1 MLVTRE
7 MDDAMRVI
15 RGLDGREHLE
25 TAAGIAERENMP
37 QAVTLKILKHLTA
50 AGIVESRRGAA
61 GGYRL
66 KRPPS
71 QLTIYD
77 LFLVFGKEP
86 LLNRCQTADYHCENY
101 PGGGCG
107 TCRELCRIQ
116 EILNAELRRTPLSEL
131 F

>member
-7 MDDAMRVI
+7 MDYAMRVI
-15 RGLDGREHLE
+15 RALGRRERLE
-25 TAAGIAERENMP
+25 TAAGIAERERM
-37 QAVTLKILKHLTA
+37 QKAVTLKILKRLTA
-50 AGIVESRRGAA
+50 AGIVESRRGIA

-66 KRPPS
+66 KRPLS
-71 QLTIYD
+71 ELSLYD
-77 LFLVFGKEP
+77 LFCVFGKEP
-86 LLNRCQTADYHCENY
+86 LLNRCQAADYRCENH
-101 PGGGCG
+101 PDGDCG

>member
-1 MLVTRE
+1 MWMWAGWKLKKALRHYWN
-7 MDDAMRVI
+7 DRD
-15 RGLDGREHLE
+15 LE
-25 TAAGIAERENMP
+25 
-37 QAVTLKILKHLTA
+37 AVVQT
-50 AGIVESRRGAA
+50 
-61 GGYRL
+61 
-66 KRPPS
+66 
-71 QLTIYD
+71 D
-77 LFLVFGKEP
+77 WGKEP